1 MNCPYCEHPD
11 SKVIN
16 SRSNQNGSAVRRR
29 RECQSCQRRFTTY
42 EQVEQ
47 IPTQVVKKDGRRE
60 PFERDKIL
68 RGLQVACRKRNV
80 PFEELERI
88 VDHVEKQ
95 VQNSIEKEIDADGI
109 GELVL
114 KRLKDVDGVAYV
126 RFASVYRD
134 FADIGEFSEEVRDLL
149 KQGR

>member
-1 MNCPYCEHPD
+1 MNCPYCQSPD

-16 SRSNQNGSAVRRR
+16 SRSNQDGSAVRRR
-29 RECQSCQRRFTTY
+29 RECQSCQKRFTTY
-42 EQVEQ
+42 EQVEH

-60 PFERDKIL
+60 PFDRDKIL

-88 VDHVEKQ
+88 VDYVDKQ
-95 VQNSIEKEIDADGI
+95 VHSLIEKEIAADAI

-134 FADIGEFSEEVRDLL
+134 FADIGEFSQEVRDLL
-149 KQGR
+149 RQGR